1 MIYYYKIN
9 CLPKNLKLI
18 REFVTSALRNM
29 PLSDI
34 EINQL
39 VLAVDEIC
47 TNLMVHTHHY
57 NPNNFIE
64 VSISQFPEAIQFE
77 IIDKNITDFDITQYK
92 FSGMTKI
99 IQERRKGG
107 LGLLLVHKIMDK
119 VEIQRENCQNTWR
132 LLKTISQN

>member
-18 REFVTSALRNM
+18 REFTTSALRNM

-47 TNLMVHTHHY
+47 TNLMVHAHHY
-57 NPNNFIE
+57 NPDEFIE

-77 IIDKNITDFDITQYK
+77 IIDRNITDFDISQYK
-92 FSGMTKI
+92 FLGMTKI
-99 IQERRKGG
+99 IQEKRKGG

-119 VEIQRENCQNTWR
+119 VELKQENSQNTWR
-132 LLKTISQN
+132 LLKTLPQK

>member
-47 TNLMVHTHHY
+47 TNLMVHGNHY
-57 NPNNFIE
+57 DPNEFIE
-64 VSISQFPEAIQFE
+64 ISISQFPEAIQFE
-77 IIDKNITDFDITQYK
+77 IIDRSITDFDITQYK
-92 FSGMTKI
+92 FSGMAKI
-99 IQERRKGG
+99 VQEKRKGG

-119 VEIQRENCQNTWR
+119 VELKQENSQSTWR
-132 LLKTISQN
+132 LLKTFSSK

>member
-29 PLSDI
+29 PLSEI

-47 TNLMVHTHHY
+47 SNLMVHANHY
-57 NPNNFIE
+57 DPNEFIE
-64 VSISQFPEAIQFE
+64 ISISQFPEAIQFE
-77 IIDKNITDFDITQYK
+77 IIDRSITDFDISQYK

-99 IQERRKGG
+99 IQEKRKGG

-119 VEIQRENCQNTWR
+119 VELRQENSQNTWR
-132 LLKTISQN
+132 LLKTFPSK